1 MFRYLPFAALA
12 AAAGTPF
19 AAAAW
24 TRYERPNPLPASSPS
39 AATGHLA
46 LVRAHP
52 GLRDLNALLTPGTFL
67 VDATHALLACV
78 LRGVPFHPWLVRKDI
93 DFFSAEMRSAESKGD
108 VEQVALYRLQ
118 LALRYARDGR
128 QEDALNAFAQ
138 VAAEHPGYAD
148 DAARIYASALCYL
161 LGRPEEGHRWLA
173 GDDHSPSDIYNTF
186 MFMDAVKIATFG
198 STPHAVEASRK
209 LVVFSALGLVEIFL
223 WSAFVDG
230 DLAKRLQVLA
240 FMVFLRRAVAKR
252 LREDDT
258 GEFPFVRTPS
268 QAR

>member
-12 AAAGTPF
+12 AAAGGPF

-24 TRYERPNPLPASSPS
+24 TRYERPNPLPASSTS

-67 VDATHALLACV
+67 VDATHAFLACA
-78 LRGVPFHPWLVRKDI
+78 LRGVPFHPRLVRKDI

-108 VEQVALYRLQ
+108 VENAVSCRLE
-118 LALRYARDGR
+118 LALRYTRDGR

-138 VAAEHPGYAD
+138 VAAQHPGYAD
-148 DAARIYASALCYL
+148 GAPRIYASALCYM
-161 LGRPEEGHRWLA
+161 LGRPEEGYRWLA
-173 GDDHSPSDIYNTF
+173 GDEHFLSDIYNTF
-186 MFMDAVKIATFG
+186 MFMDAVKIATLG

-209 LVVFSALGLVEIFL
+209 LVMFSALGLVEILL

-230 DLAKRLQVLA
+230 DLAKRLEVLA
-240 FMVFLRRAVAKR
+240 FMVFLRRAVAKS
-252 LREDDT
+252 LREDDA
-258 GEFPFVRTPS
+258 GESPFLRTPS

>member
-1 MFRYLPFAALA
+1 
-12 AAAGTPF
+12 
-19 AAAAW
+19 
-24 TRYERPNPLPASSPS
+24 
-39 AATGHLA
+39 
-46 LVRAHP
+46 
-52 GLRDLNALLTPGTFL
+52 
-67 VDATHALLACV
+67 
-78 LRGVPFHPWLVRKDI
+78 
-93 DFFSAEMRSAESKGD
+93 MRSAESKGD

-209 LVVFSALGLVEIFL
+209 LVVFSAWG
-223 WSAFVDG
+223 WSRSSCCPPSLMETLPRGFRCWRSWFSCGAPWRSVYVKTMPGSSICQD
-230 DLAKRLQVLA
+230 AISSSRIP
-240 FMVFLRRAVAKR
+240 
-252 LREDDT
+252 LREIAAASSPAH
-258 GEFPFVRTPS
+258 E
-268 QAR
+268 